1 MHSQIGKRK
10 FLGLATGMLVGGA
23 AASLG
28 SVSATGP
35 SPSRGP
41 IRRIFAAGGGFV
53 SSVDPE
59 RKLMRFVLSLARV
72 PNPQVC
78 CLPTASGDNLESL
91 VSWYEVMQ
99 PLECRPQ
106 HLRLFGPTN
115 RLRNFEEQLL
125 GADVIFVPGGN
136 TLNMLGVWRAQG
148 VDLLLRKA
156 WEQGTV
162 LAGESA
168 GMICWF
174 EQGVTDSRPG
184 ALGAMPCLGW
194 LPGSACPHYHNPQRR
209 PAYHEL
215 MGRGEIR
222 AGLAC
227 EDGVGFLFEDT
238 RLEGAYALSEKAAA
252 FRVHSEG
259 GAVVEERLP
268 ARVLPR
274 PS

>member
-1 MHSQIGKRK
+1 
-10 FLGLATGMLVGGA
+10 
-23 AASLG
+23 
-28 SVSATGP
+28 
-35 SPSRGP
+35 
-41 IRRIFAAGGGFV
+41 
-53 SSVDPE
+53 
-59 RKLMRFVLSLARV
+59 
-72 PNPQVC
+72 
-78 CLPTASGDNLESL
+78 
-91 VSWYEVMQ
+91 MQ
-99 PLECRPQ
+99 TLECRPR

-184 ALGAMPCLGW
+184 ALGSMPCLGW
-194 LPGSACPHYHNPQRR
+194 LPGSACPHYNNPQRR
-209 PAYHEL
+209 PAYHAL

-227 EDGVGFLFEDT
+227 EDGAGVLFEDT
-238 RLEGAYALSEKAAA
+238 RLEGAYALSDKPAA
-252 FRVHSEG
+252 FRVHAAG
-259 GAVVEERLP
+259 GTVTEERLP